1 MAVLVA
7 TLLAQADGFPKRRRK
22 RPVKRLG
29 ADEAASEV
37 LDGNAIGG
45 GDGDDDG
52 GSGTERAL

>member
-1 MAVLVA
+1 MVA

-29 ADEAASEV
+29 ADEAASEG